1 MNGDAQDPKKE
12 VKRLSSMKPKT
23 RRRRRRFGQAK
34 EKKSRTI
41 SKKDD
46 SGKFM
51 KIKKR

>member
-1 MNGDAQDPKKE
+1 
-12 VKRLSSMKPKT
+12 MKPKT
-23 RRRRRRFGQAK
+23 RRRFGQVE

-41 SKKDD
+41 RKKDD

>member
-23 RRRRRRFGQAK
+23 RRRTFGQAK

-46 SGKFM
+46 SRKFM